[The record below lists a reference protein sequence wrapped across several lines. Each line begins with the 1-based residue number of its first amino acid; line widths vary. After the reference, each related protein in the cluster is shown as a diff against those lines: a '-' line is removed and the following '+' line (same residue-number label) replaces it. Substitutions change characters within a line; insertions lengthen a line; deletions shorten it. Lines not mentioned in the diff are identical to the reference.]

1 MSIQSETKSM
11 LDKALEYIRSQTG
24 NEELTAG
31 DIAAHAGFCD
41 DYFNKLFSAYTGF
54 RVMEYARFY
63 RLRRA
68 AYLLRIT
75 DRDILDIALDF
86 GYTTHESFA
95 RAFKKQYAVSPAEYR
110 ETMQKKV
117 MTWAETGA
125 DATAGKRFASA

>member
-11 LDKALEYIRSQTG
+11 LDKALEYIRAQTA

-31 DIAAHAGFCD
+31 DIAAYAGFCD

-95 RAFKKQYAVSPAEYR
+95 RAFKKQYA
-110 ETMQKKV
+110 
-117 MTWAETGA
+117 
-125 DATAGKRFASA
+125 